1 MNNSLYLPSSI
12 DTYKKQEHWIKKN
25 AKDPKLA
32 LEVLK
37 ERKDCKE
44 LIKAVEKLI
53 AKISKNYD

>member
-1 MNNSLYLPSSI
+1 MTTPHT

-25 AKDPKLA
+25 AKNPKRA
-32 LEVLK
+32 LKVLK

-44 LIKAVEKLI
+44 LTKAVEKLI